1 MCSDGILDSVTQ
13 YQNKELWIEEML
25 EDIETE
31 DSQRIADLILQEA
44 IDNSYG
50 KEKNDDMTVIVCKV
64 QAKKI
69 KQNRKII
76 NIKFC
81 KNK

>member
-50 KEKNDDMTVIVCKV
+50 KEKDDMTVIVCKV
-64 QAKKI
+64 QAKKD
-69 KQNRKII
+69 KTK
-76 NIKFC
+76 
-81 KNK
+81 